1 MFSTNINPVLSLVKD
16 SAIIVANILPSD
28 FGFGICADTGE
39 GCFIPSKLIKSGS
52 LEIGEQYVVRMT
64 PNRADQ
70 REQTPWQVV
79 SIGYHIPVAA
89 MAPPTPTPT
98 PTPIPTPTAPV
109 QVKPQ
114 PEIDIPIM
122 VRQTMLLGGIWDQ
135 GSMFDYLCPRASRN
149 TEGTTSNSKEY
160 NAVGHTLRAMFN
172 NDDCAKYVFY
182 RKGSQSRASKEFFLC
197 YPNNVELVEYEDGD
211 IGEDEA

>member
-39 GCFIPSKLIKSGS
+39 GCFIPSKLIKSSS

-89 MAPPTPTPT
+89 MAPPTPIPT
-98 PTPIPTPTAPV
+98 PIPIPTPTAPV

-114 PEIDIPIM
+114 PEIDIPMM

-149 TEGTTSNSKEY
+149 VVNTTNNSKEY

-182 RKGSQSRASKEFFLC
+182 RKRLT
-197 YPNNVELVEYEDGD
+197 V
-211 IGEDEA
+211 

>member
-1 MFSTNINPVLSLVKD
+1 VASSFYWVSYPCGSNGSTYTYTYPYTYS
-16 SAIIVANILPSD
+16 
-28 FGFGICADTGE
+28 
-39 GCFIPSKLIKSGS
+39 
-52 LEIGEQYVVRMT
+52 
-64 PNRADQ
+64 
-70 REQTPWQVV
+70 
-79 SIGYHIPVAA
+79 YH
-89 MAPPTPTPT
+89 T
-98 PTPIPTPTAPV
+98 TAPV

-114 PEIDIPIM
+114 PEIDIPMM

-149 TEGTTSNSKEY
+149 VVNTTNNSKEY

>member
-39 GCFIPSKLIKSGS
+39 GCFIPSKLIKSSS

-89 MAPPTPTPT
+89 MAPPTPTLPYT
-98 PTPIPTPTAPV
+98 YSYSYT
-109 QVKPQ
+109 
-114 PEIDIPIM
+114 
-122 VRQTMLLGGIWDQ
+122 
-135 GSMFDYLCPRASRN
+135 
-149 TEGTTSNSKEY
+149 
-160 NAVGHTLRAMFN
+160 
-172 NDDCAKYVFY
+172 DCACT
-182 RKGSQSRASKEFFLC
+182 SKA
-197 YPNNVELVEYEDGD
+197 PTRD
-211 IGEDEA
+211 

>member
-1 MFSTNINPVLSLVKD
+1 LITCVLERLV
-16 SAIIVANILPSD
+16 
-28 FGFGICADTGE
+28 T
-39 GCFIPSKLIKSGS
+39 
-52 LEIGEQYVVRMT
+52 
-64 PNRADQ
+64 
-70 REQTPWQVV
+70 
-79 SIGYHIPVAA
+79 
-89 MAPPTPTPT
+89 
-98 PTPIPTPTAPV
+98 
-109 QVKPQ
+109 
-114 PEIDIPIM
+114 
-122 VRQTMLLGGIWDQ
+122 
-135 GSMFDYLCPRASRN
+135 

>member
-1 MFSTNINPVLSLVKD
+1 MAVCLITCVLERLV
-16 SAIIVANILPSD
+16 
-28 FGFGICADTGE
+28 T
-39 GCFIPSKLIKSGS
+39 
-52 LEIGEQYVVRMT
+52 
-64 PNRADQ
+64 
-70 REQTPWQVV
+70 
-79 SIGYHIPVAA
+79 
-89 MAPPTPTPT
+89 
-98 PTPIPTPTAPV
+98 
-109 QVKPQ
+109 
-114 PEIDIPIM
+114 
-122 VRQTMLLGGIWDQ
+122 
-135 GSMFDYLCPRASRN
+135 